1 MSFFS
6 YIFDISKVV
15 CFYLYN
21 LPEIFLA
28 SSSAIFLIL
37 YIILERKG
45 ITFIKHFIFL
55 NVILVGITLY
65 LNMQNQTNFA
75 SYFFFNSY
83 LLDKSILFIKSLC
96 LIFFIIYLFILFNVS
111 KYYSFIKPDHIYL
124 MVVSVVGGLFL
135 LSSRDFL
142 PFYLSLEIF
151 SIPLYILVASNY
163 KSNFSTESGLKYFIV
178 GSFSSGL
185 ILFGISFLYWFTGT
199 TNFDDISLI
208 LFYESHSNFSTDYAF
223 NLLNYAFVGVAFIVM
238 GMLIKIGVAPFHFW
252 VADVYI
258 GAPLPITLFL
268 LTVPKIVVWGVFY
281 NIIFVC
287 FYPIWSS
294 IESVFWICIVTSFFF
309 GIFPGLYQIKLKR
322 LLIYSSIASNGFLLM
337 PLYSGSFSAM
347 FLFLSVYL
355 LNVSAF
361 FSLMMLLR
369 NAKTQ
374 LIIKKTSDLN
384 NLYNWARGFAFV
396 GATLVFSFAG
406 IPPLAGFFIKYYL
419 FINSFTLIPFAIA
432 VALLFSCVST
442 FYYIRILKWMFFSN
456 NLESSAKSTEFSLIN
471 GFYLMEYFVFFVGSF
486 NLLFLFFYEYA
497 FAYFEL
503 IFAPLY

>member
-6 YIFDISKVV
+6 SIFDISKVIY
-15 CFYLYN
+15 FYLYT

-28 SSSAIFLIL
+28 SSSAILLII
-37 YIILERKG
+37 YVILERKG

-55 NVILVGITLY
+55 NVILVGLTLY
-65 LNMQNQTNFA
+65 VNLQNDPQ
-75 SYFFFNSY
+75 SSLYFFFNSY

-96 LIFFIIYLFILFNVS
+96 LLFFMLYLLILYNVT
-111 KYYSFIKPDHIYL
+111 KHYSFIKPDHIYL

-163 KSNFSTESGLKYFIV
+163 KSNFSTEAGLKYFIV

-199 TNFDDISLI
+199 TNFDDIALI
-208 LFYESHSNFSTDYAF
+208 LFYENSSNFSIDYAF
-223 NLLNYAFVGVAFIVM
+223 NLLNYAFVGVAFIII

-268 LTVPKIVVWGVFY
+268 LTVPKIVIWGVFY

-287 FYPIWSS
+287 FFPIWAS
-294 IESVFWICIVTSFFF
+294 IENLFWICIVTSFVF
-309 GIFPGLYQIKLKR
+309 GIFPGLYQIKIKR
-322 LLIYSSIASNGFLLM
+322 LLIYSSVASNGFLLI
-337 PLYSGSFSAM
+337 PIYSGSFSAM
-347 FLFLSVYL
+347 FLFLSIYL

-369 NAKTQ
+369 NAKTN
-374 LIIKKTSDLN
+374 LVIKKISDLN
-384 NLYNWARGFAFV
+384 NLYNWSRGFALV
-396 GATLVFSFAG
+396 GTALVFSFAG
-406 IPPLAGFFIKYYL
+406 IPPLAGFFTKYYL
-419 FINSFTLIPFAIA
+419 FINSFNLIPFAIGI
-432 VALLFSCVST
+432 ALFFSCVST

-456 NLESSAKSTEFSLIN
+456 NLDPSVNTTQISLIN
-471 GFYLMEYFVFFVGSF
+471 GFSIIEYFIFFVGSF
-486 NLLFLFFYEYA
+486 NLFFFFFYEYA

-503 IFAPLY
+503 IFSPII